1 MKSKIRLSS
10 YIIIAAAFL
19 TFLNCSN
26 VAIRQPY
33 SVISGVVT
41 PESYYSKSTFIDKDT
56 VSSLFEHNNLDYWIV
71 GTNPNN
77 KEMTSF
83 RENLRGINKRLK
95 NYPITELSV
104 VAENDIMSSYL
115 PTIFTI
121 SGNNTAL
128 PPLYRE
134 TDRNILYE
142 IFHIKYDGS
151 LVSHFDDYIALL
163 DSGYIIAPIPCAE
176 IIGPEWNINNN
187 LRMNLIVR
195 QDSKN
200 QIVDALANR
209 RIFISSGDEI
219 KMKFSINDGK
229 IGSIVRNYDKL
240 NIQYSIT
247 NPNNKISAVEVIS
260 NNGEI
265 VFSRHGI
272 EQNEASDKFQL
283 EALNDFAYFYLK
295 SYFDNGETAFTAP
308 VWTIRDKK
316 VIIHHITN
324 HPTIAESNNYG
335 STVSFTAENIADEH
349 LSDFVWTIA
358 DMNQNILQSGQFNI
372 KKREKKSITTEL
384 SFDTPPENITI
395 SISKGDYSFSQTVKL
410 HSKKV
415 GRIIF
420 DASHHNIFHHDFNKI
435 CRYLQDDNH
444 IVEIWDDY
452 EQYYDYDNLSQFD
465 VIVLTSPNKVYELID
480 SDMKF
485 FGRLNKF
492 VYNGGKLILAGY
504 NDSTTAMPIIFMNEC
519 LRIVYSK
526 MRFYVDSKYNLS
538 ALADEEHNFNGDP
551 NMPIFTGLY
560 PLGDKS
566 ISQIYLKNP
575 IEFRSGSSTPP
586 TKMYGVRNLISINK
600 TTSVGGRIPKYTG
613 NYTAAI
619 QHHFGFGK
627 VVILSGINFSDY
639 DIDNL
644 DNKKWFIALI
654 NNLISSEE

>member
-10 YIIIAAAFL
+10 YILIIAASFL

-26 VAIRQPY
+26 VVIHEPY

-56 VSSLFEHNNLDYWIV
+56 VSSLFENNNLDYWIV

-83 RENLRGINKRLK
+83 RDNLRGINKRLK
-95 NYPITELSV
+95 NNHITELAV
-104 VAENDIMSSYL
+104 AAENDVSLSYL
-115 PTIFTI
+115 PSIFTI
-121 SGNNTAL
+121 NGNVTSL

-134 TDRNILYE
+134 TNRNILYE
-142 IFHIKYDGS
+142 TFHIKYDGS
-151 LVSHFDDYIALL
+151 LISHFDDYIELL

-176 IIGPEWNINNN
+176 IIGPEWNINNT
-187 LRMNLIVR
+187 LRMNLIIR
-195 QDSKN
+195 HESKN
-200 QIVDALANR
+200 QIIDALANR
-209 RIFISSGDEI
+209 RLFISSGDDI
-219 KMKFSINDGK
+219 KMRFSINDSK
-229 IGSIVRNYDKL
+229 IGSIVHNYDNL
-240 NIQYSIT
+240 NIQYRIT
-247 NPNNKISAVEVIS
+247 NPDNKISAVEVIS

-265 VFSRHGI
+265 VFSKHSI
-272 EQNEASDKFQL
+272 DQNEISDKL
-283 EALNDFAYFYLK
+283 RLDAVNDFAYFYLK
-295 SYFDNGETAFTAP
+295 SYFENGETAFTAP
-308 VWTIRDKK
+308 IWTIRDKK
-316 VIIHHITN
+316 VIIHNISN
-324 HPTIAESNNYG
+324 HPTVAESNNYG
-335 STVSFTAENIADEH
+335 STVTFTAENIADEH
-349 LSDFVWTIA
+349 LSDIVWTIT
-358 DMNQNILQSGQFNI
+358 DTNNNILQSSKFNLR
-372 KKREKKSITTEL
+372 KREKKKITAEL

-395 SISKGDYSFSQTVKL
+395 TVTKDQYSFSQTAKL
-410 HSKKV
+410 YSKKV

-435 CRYLQDDNH
+435 CRYLRDDNH
-444 IVEIWDDY
+444 IVEVWDDY

-480 SDMKF
+480 ADMKF

-519 LRIVYSK
+519 LRVVYSK
-526 MRFYVDSKYNLS
+526 MKFYVDSKYNLS
-538 ALADEEHNFNGDP
+538 PLADEEHNFSGDP

-575 IEFRSGSSTPP
+575 IEFRSGTSDPP
-586 TKMYGVRNLISINK
+586 TKMYGIRNLISINK
-600 TTSVGGRIPKYTG
+600 STSVGGRIPKYTG

-619 QHHFGFGK
+619 EHRFGFGK

-639 DIDNL
+639 D
-644 DNKKWFIALI
+644 
-654 NNLISSEE
+654 